1 MSGLLSDRS
10 GLLKRCVGGVT
21 RKQHS
26 DNLDF
31 TKIIVSTD
39 VIASNGA
46 RMGTTSNRNAG
57 DSRTEQ
63 KKMLARCAK
72 VRETDEET
80 LK

>member
-1 MSGLLSDRS
+1 M
-10 GLLKRCVGGVT
+10 GGVT

-31 TKIIVSTD
+31 TKLIYSTD

-46 RMGTTSNRNAG
+46 RMGTNRNAG

-72 VRETDEET
+72 VRETDEEMLKSLELARSNRT
-80 LK
+80 LS

>member
-1 MSGLLSDRS
+1 MCGW
-10 GLLKRCVGGVT
+10 CQIT
-21 RKQHS
+21 RKLHS
-26 DNLDF
+26 YNLDF
-31 TKIIVSTD
+31 TKIIDSTD

-46 RMGTTSNRNAG
+46 RMGTNRNVG

>member
-31 TKIIVSTD
+31 TKIIDSTD

-46 RMGTTSNRNAG
+46 RMGTNRNAG

-80 LK
+80 VK

>member
-1 MSGLLSDRS
+1 M
-10 GLLKRCVGGVT
+10 GGVT

-31 TKIIVSTD
+31 TKIIDSTD

-46 RMGTTSNRNAG
+46 RMGTNRNVG

-80 LK
+80 VK

>member
-21 RKQHS
+21 RKKHS

-31 TKIIVSTD
+31 TKIIDSTD

-46 RMGTTSNRNAG
+46 RMARMGTNRNAG
-57 DSRTEQ
+57 NSRTEQ
-63 KKMLARCAK
+63 
-72 VRETDEET
+72 
-80 LK
+80 

>member
-39 VIASNGA
+39 VNASNGA
-46 RMGTTSNRNAG
+46 RMVQTEMLGIVER
-57 DSRTEQ
+57 SR
-63 KKMLARCAK
+63 KRCSRAA
-72 VRETDEET
+72 
-80 LK
+80 LKSEKRTKRR

>member
-10 GLLKRCVGGVT
+10 GMLKRCVGGVT

-46 RMGTTSNRNAG
+46 RMGTNRNAG

-63 KKMLARCAK
+63 KRCSRAA
-72 VRETDEET
+72 
-80 LK
+80 LKSEKRTKRR